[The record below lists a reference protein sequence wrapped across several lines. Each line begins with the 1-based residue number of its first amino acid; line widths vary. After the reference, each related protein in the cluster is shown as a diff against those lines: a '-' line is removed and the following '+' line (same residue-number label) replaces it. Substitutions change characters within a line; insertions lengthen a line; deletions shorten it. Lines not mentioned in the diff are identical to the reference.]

1 MSRTSL
7 VWNTCP
13 AHVRCEKLFFKDLKN
28 QIKLATEYAST
39 KSSRAHNIHFPVG
52 SIIRKFHYP
61 HSTSDFKV
69 LFNVVTVF
77 SKQNDIFWTDCES

>member
-13 AHVRCEKLFFKDLKN
+13 AHVRCEKLFFQDLK
-28 QIKLATEYAST
+28 IKLSSQRNTPRRNEIVKST
-39 KSSRAHNIHFPVG
+39 QYTFSSG
-52 SIIRKFHYP
+52 LRKFHYP
-61 HSTSDFKV
+61 QSTSDFKV